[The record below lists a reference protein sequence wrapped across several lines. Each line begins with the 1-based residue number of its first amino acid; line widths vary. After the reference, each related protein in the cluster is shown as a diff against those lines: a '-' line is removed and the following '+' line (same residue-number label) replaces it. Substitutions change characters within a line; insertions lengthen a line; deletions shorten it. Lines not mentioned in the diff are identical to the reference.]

1 MALKLLNSLSK
12 MFESYMKNREK
23 APFNDT
29 VCIVKCF
36 LLEKKK
42 QNVELLMIVKLAEVK
57 QLARV

>member
-1 MALKLLNSLSK
+1 
-12 MFESYMKNREK
+12 MKNGKK